1 MKRDALTALLG
12 LMMIIRKV
20 PAVEGKETVW
30 NNSDLCFNDFLEKCW
45 LANLSVET
53 VFDQ

>member
-1 MKRDALTALLG
+1 MKREALTALLG

-20 PAVEGKETVW
+20 PAEGIETVL
-30 NNSDLCFNDFLEKCW
+30 NNSDLLCFNDFLEKCW

-53 VFDQ
+53 VFDL